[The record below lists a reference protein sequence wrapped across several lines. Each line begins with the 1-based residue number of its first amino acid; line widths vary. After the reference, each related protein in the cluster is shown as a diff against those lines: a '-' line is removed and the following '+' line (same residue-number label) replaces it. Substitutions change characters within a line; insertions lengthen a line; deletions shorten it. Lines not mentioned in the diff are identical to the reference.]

1 MEMSSNQTSK
11 RRARAAPENAQ
22 LDQSAEDRI
31 ISVIRAENQELRESI
46 ETLKKN
52 VALLC
57 ETVSSQTQ
65 LIKLLYNQPQ
75 ETETSQNGPPTDF
88 PIKTEDDLLSV
99 DKNMNPATR
108 VLYVKEMVNIF
119 RHAPLSKSLKKV
131 LAVDLVV
138 DFNVDGTQN
147 KKSLRTYENFFS
159 ALLEAVKLADSTQPP
174 EKALRKAMQCVKNSA
189 CKRRTRFLKELS

>member
-1 MEMSSNQTSK
+1 MEMSNNQPSK
-11 RRARAAPENAQ
+11 RRAKAEPENAQ

-31 ISVIRAENQELRESI
+31 ISAIREENQELRESI

-52 VALLC
+52 VALLS

-65 LIKLLYNQPQ
+65 LIKLLFNQPQ
-75 ETETSQNGPPTDF
+75 ETGTPQNGAPTDF
-88 PIKTEDDLLSV
+88 PIKTEDDLFLV
-99 DKNMNPATR
+99 DKNMNPPTQ

-147 KKSLRTYENFFS
+147 KKSLRRYENFFS
-159 ALLEAVKLADSTQPP
+159 ALLEAVQLTDSTQPP